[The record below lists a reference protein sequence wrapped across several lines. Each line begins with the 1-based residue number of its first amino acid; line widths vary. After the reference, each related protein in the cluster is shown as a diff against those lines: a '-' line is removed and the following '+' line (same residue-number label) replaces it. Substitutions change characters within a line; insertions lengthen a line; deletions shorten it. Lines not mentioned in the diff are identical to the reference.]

1 MKTLMIPF
9 MAASGALLLAAACG
23 PVRTA
28 QRTRSENPVFAG
40 WYADPEGVVFDDEY
54 WIFPTLSDYYA
65 APGEKLPERPTHKSS
80 AIHQHYNIQ
89 TYLDAFSSKDL
100 VNWTKHP
107 KVLTTEA
114 VPWVKYT
121 LWAPAILRH
130 DGRYYLFFSGNDIQN
145 DHEYGGIGVAVAD
158 RPEGPYRDA
167 LGRPLID
174 RIVHGAQ
181 PIDQFVFRDDDG
193 EYYMYYGGWGHC
205 NMVRLAPDL
214 LSVIPFE
221 DGETFKEITPENYVE
236 GPFMLKRQGK
246 YYFMWSEGGWG
257 GPDYSVAYAIADSP
271 FGPFKRVGK
280 ILQQDPEVATG
291 AGHHSV
297 IRIPGK
303 DEWYIV
309 YHRRPLGETDMNHRQ
324 TCIDRMEF
332 DDDGFIKPVK
342 ITFGGIEPVRIG
354 K

>member
-1 MKTLMIPF
+1 MKRLYR
-9 MAASGALLLAAACG
+9 SGAALLVLLAAQAAA
-23 PVRTA
+23 TA
-28 QRTRSENPVFAG
+28 QETRQAPGAGTTYAASDERSGNPLFEG
-40 WYADPEGVVFDDEY
+40 WYADPEGVVFGDEY
-54 WIFPTLSDYYA
+54 WIFPTWS
-65 APGEKLPERPTHKSS
+65 APYDE
-80 AIHQHYNIQ
+80 Q
-89 TYLDAFSSKDL
+89 TFLDAFSSKDL
-100 VNWTKHP
+100 VRWTKHP
-107 KVLTTEA
+107 RIVSTNEIRWIRRA
-114 VPWVKYT
+114 M
-121 LWAPAILRH
+121 WAPAAIH
-130 DGRYYLFFSGNDIQN
+130 ANGKYYLFFSGNDIQN
-145 DHEYGGIGVAVAD
+145 NDETGGIGVAVAD

-271 FGPFKRVGK
+271 FGPFERIGK

-309 YHRRPLGETDMNHRQ
+309 YHRRPLGDTDMNHRQ